1 MHGLVS
7 KLYKTCLANGYAG
20 VDTEQFSIE
29 LHKRVETTP
38 DNMLDQIQLFLEM
51 DESQRLDILRCC
63 GIPQP
68 TRS

>member
-7 KLYKTCLANGYAG
+7 KLYKTCLANGYSG
-20 VDTEQFSIE
+20 VDTAQFSIE
-29 LHKRVETTP
+29 LCKRVETVP
-38 DNMLDQIQLFLEM
+38 DNMLDQIQLFLQLNNE
-51 DESQRLDILRCC
+51 QRLEILRCC